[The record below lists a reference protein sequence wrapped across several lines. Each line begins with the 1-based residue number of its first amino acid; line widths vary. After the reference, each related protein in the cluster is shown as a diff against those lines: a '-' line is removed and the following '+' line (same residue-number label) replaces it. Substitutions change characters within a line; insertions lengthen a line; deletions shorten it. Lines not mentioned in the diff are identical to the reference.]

1 MRGVGRYGT
10 AGLELVVGMGI
21 GFFGGRWLDQRFGGG
36 HGYFVIG
43 GVIFGLVA
51 GFRNLFRAAKNMQ
64 KDLEREESEAFP
76 YEREYLAQV
85 ENGKKAD
92 KAEADKA
99 ESESKGKSDE
109 QAGS

>member
-43 GVIFGLVA
+43 GVVFGLIA

-64 KDLEREESEAFP
+64 KDLEREEREAFP
-76 YEREYLAQV
+76 YEREYLAQI
-85 ENGKKAD
+85 ENEKKAD
-92 KAEADKA
+92 GAEA
-99 ESESKGKSDE
+99 ESKGKSDD

>member
-43 GVIFGLVA
+43 GVIFGLIA
-51 GFRNLFRAAKNMQ
+51 GFRNLFRAAKKMQ
-64 KDLEREESEAFP
+64 KDLEREEREAFP

-85 ENGKKAD
+85 ERAKDGD
-92 KAEADKA
+92 RA
-99 ESESKGKSDE
+99 ESESKSDE

>member
-1 MRGVGRYGT
+1 
-10 AGLELVVGMGI
+10 MGI

-36 HGYFVIG
+36 HGYFVVG
-43 GVIFGLVA
+43 GVVFGLIA

-64 KDLEREESEAFP
+64 KDLEREEREAFP

-85 ENGKKAD
+85 ENAEKAPRPS
-92 KAEADKA
+92 AD
-99 ESESKGKSDE
+99 EPESKQDE